1 MLDLL
6 PNEIWSDSSIKILDP
21 ACKSWV
27 FLREAAKRLLK
38 GLEKEIPDLQERINH
53 IMTKQLY
60 WIAITNL
67 TALLSRR
74 SLYCSKNA
82 KYDPDIRL
90 QSFSICTEFEEN
102 RGNIRYWEVKHK
114 WENWTCIYCWANEK
128 MFWTEKRENL
138 ETHAY
143 KFIHSTPEEINAL
156 FWLDPNMKPDV
167 FDVIIGNP
175 PYQLTTTEIEWKANA
190 TPLYHKF
197 IEQAQKLQPK
207 YLSMIIPSRRMTWGS
222 VSLNDF
228 RKSMIHDKRMKVLHD
243 YIDSKQVF
251 TWVDVKWGICY
262 FLWDKW
268 YNWICKIY
276 SHNADS
282 LEENDRYL
290 AEEWDDIFIRNNRLV
305 SIKNKVWHDNN
316 IDNVES
322 ITSPQTPYWLLS
334 NSFTENPQMF
344 LAEKVQW
351 SKYRVVWLWKNQA
364 REFRYTSSD
373 FVLTKD
379 FSSETYKVFVPKA
392 YWCWAIWETIPTP
405 ILWTPILW
413 TPMDICTQTFI
424 QIWWFDTK
432 NEAENFLWYLKT
444 KFFRTLVGIKK
455 NTQDSNRIVY
465 HFVPLQDF
473 SKPRTD
479 EELYAKYNLSQ
490 EEIDYIETMIK
501 PMD

>member
-27 FLREAAKRLLK
+27 FLREAAKRFIK
-38 GLEKEIPDLQERINH
+38 WLENEIPDLQERIDH
-53 IMTKQLY
+53 IMTKQLFG
-60 WIAITNL
+60 IGITNL

-82 KYDPDIRL
+82 KFDPNDDL
-90 QSFSICTEFEEN
+90 WKYSICTQFKTSDWN
-102 RGNIRYWEVKHK
+102 IWFGNVEHK
-114 WENWTCIYCWANEK
+114 RENWTCVYCGANER
-128 MFWTEKRENL
+128 MFWDEKRENL

-143 KFIHSTPEEINAL
+143 KFIHATPSEITAL
-156 FWLDPNMKPDV
+156 FGLDSNMR
-167 FDVIIGNP
+167 FDVIIWNP

-197 IEQAQKLQPK
+197 VEQAQKLQPK
-207 YLSMIIPSRRMTWGS
+207 YLSMIIPSRWMTWGS
-222 VSLNDF
+222 ASLNDF
-228 RKSMIHDKRMKVLHD
+228 RKSMIHDRRVAILHD
-243 YIDSKQVF
+243 YMDSKQVF

-262 FLWDKW
+262 FLWDNW
-268 YNWICKIY
+268 YSWTCKIY
-276 SHNADS
+276 SHNVES
-282 LEENDRYL
+282 LEKTDRYL

-305 SIKNKVWHDNN
+305 SIKNKVWYNN
-316 IDNVES
+316 NVDNVES
-322 ITSPQTPYWLLS
+322 IASPQTPYWLLS
-334 NSFTENPQMF
+334 NSFTENPQIF
-344 LAEKVQW
+344 LTEKVQW
-351 SKYRVVWLWKNQA
+351 SKYRVVGLWKNQA
-364 REFRYTSSD
+364 REYRYTSSD
-373 FVLTKD
+373 FILVKN

-392 YWCWAIWETIPTP
+392 YGCGAIWETIP
-405 ILWTPILW
+405 TPILW

-432 NEAENFLWYLKT
+432 DEAENFLWYLKT
-444 KFFRTLVGIKK
+444 KFFRALVGIKK

-465 HFVPLQDF
+465 RYVPLQDF

-479 EELYAKYNLSQ
+479 EELYKKYNLSQ